1 MKIKILSVYN
11 NPKAL
16 EEPVNDFIKQDYVLV
31 LDIKV
36 IYSESPDVNYSL
48 YDKAPTYTAI
58 ITYRDMKEDTNER
71 YEGGC
76 K

>member
-48 YDKAPTYTAI
+48 YDKAQPI
-58 ITYRDMKEDTNER
+58 RQLSHIEI
-71 YEGGC
+71 
-76 K
+76 